1 MPTNPQTVERADQ
14 PLVAAWRAAPV
25 AVLTALVATVIAIG
39 LSIGGFQIDPTFGF
53 AGSQSTGGDPTDS
66 AGSTARA
73 GRLAP
78 PVALSD
84 LAGLEFDLAAEIGR
98 RPIWITF
105 WTTWCGPCRAEAAD
119 LEAMS
124 RQLADTDVVH
134 LAISLGEVGDV
145 VRDYI
150 DSGGYTWRTLLD
162 PERRAGA
169 AYAARVFP
177 THVFIDRDGLIAA
190 IRPGVLNRIQ
200 MEALVD
206 QHLDPEAR

>member
-1 MPTNPQTVERADQ
+1 MAI
-14 PLVAAWRAAPV
+14 LA
-25 AVLTALVATVIAIG
+25 ALVATAVAVA

-53 AGSQSTGGDPTDS
+53 AGSRSTGGDPAGS
-66 AGSTARA
+66 AGTTARV
-73 GRLAP
+73 GQPAP

-84 LAGLEFDLAAEIGR
+84 LAGADIDLVSEIGR
-98 RPIWITF
+98 NPIWITF
-105 WTTWCGPCRAEAAD
+105 WATWCGPCRAEAAD

-134 LAISLGEVGDV
+134 LAISLGETGEV

-150 DSGGYTWRTLLD
+150 DSGGYTWNTLLD

-177 THVFIDRDGLIAA
+177 THVFIDRDGLVAA
-190 IRPGVLNRIQ
+190 IRPGILNRIQ
-200 MEALVD
+200 MEALVE